1 MDPVSV
7 LDFGAMRIHC
17 PATAFDDLV
26 GALRALDRDEA
37 GAVERAAELAQEYDR
52 AIGDLTPYQR
62 AMVQAAY
69 GATAPTTRRMCARA
83 GFRSIMRAVLKTHKK
98 KARLPK
104 KKKCDQSRGQIEALQ
119 ALRLS

>member
-1 MDPVSV
+1 MDSVPV

-69 GATAPTTRRMCARA
+69 CSKAPTTRRMCARA
-83 GFRSIMRAVLKTHKK
+83 GFRSIMRAVLKIHKK

-104 KKKCDQSRGQIEALQ
+104 KRNATRVAG
-119 ALRLS
+119 